1 MKNMKK
7 WMPYLMLMCGFG
19 VVNVHAQH
27 AFIDQ
32 SLLRAIDDAAP
43 NEKIPVLL
51 LLEDAVDIAA
61 LKVEFEQNN
70 TPITRRAQLVMRAL
84 KQKAAETQPAVLDA
98 IAESGLQYDEVQAF
112 WISNSIAFR
121 GEPALIALISDRPD
135 VAQMTLNEAM
145 FSTITPEKV
154 RSDAAKSEGGIEPGL
169 AVIGAPEMWALG
181 YTGLG
186 RIAMT
191 FDTGVWPDHPAL
203 TNRFLPNRMPI
214 ASTWYGYDS
223 ELPSDKSSSHGTH
236 VSGIMLGLDTATAD
250 TIGVAPRAYFIAT
263 DPIVSNIAFVKPLTE
278 LMLGYEWSLNP
289 DGDEN
294 TSDDIP
300 DVINNSWGRSNDVED
315 QDWDVC
321 PDFVIPVLN
330 AVEAAGI
337 ANVFSAGNEGP
348 DPESISVPH
357 NINTGL
363 VNSFTVAAVNGIGL
377 GPSWNVADFSSRGP
391 SLCGGEGS
399 LLIKPEVSAPGV
411 NVRSCVDSDGYD
423 LFSGTSMAAPHVSGA
438 VLLLKEA
445 FPYLTGEELLLAL
458 YYTAIDQG
466 VPGED
471 NTFGMGVINVKN
483 AYDYLAESN
492 DPVPPASPDVDLEL
506 VRIEQPTDGIDCDP
520 YSTKVIPLVTVR
532 NNGSMD
538 AEGITLHYSINGDEP
553 AVFEDPAFLLTAG
566 SEAQIELPFILSPET
581 GSKELHVQI
590 QPLDNE
596 YDKLNNNMVQR
607 WKKLPAYYID
617 NGDFSEDFESGLNPD
632 VWTIVNP
639 DGNTTWDTAYVI
651 QSDGE
656 LGYAAWMNFFD
667 YNPIAS
673 QRDGLITPWI
683 EFGILDVLP
692 LNPVLT
698 FDLYYR
704 KRTSNSF
711 TQDTL
716 AIYVYEP
723 CVLGSEPIE
732 LFKKGGTELYTNPN
746 LMVNA
751 FPENAE
757 DWQEVSLEIDLV
769 DDMLSGSAA
778 FYLRFEGIN
787 RRSNN
792 LLIDNINIEWQY
804 LLSAGQQAPIQVGIY
819 PNPTRDAVAI
829 TWNGNQPNADLRMH
843 DVQGR
848 IVAEMS
854 QIANGEMVALPEL
867 SRGVYLAAVSFEDGY
882 TKVLKLVIQ

>member
-19 VVNVHAQH
+19 VVDVHAQH

-61 LKVEFEQNN
+61 LKAEFEQNN
-70 TPITRRAQLVMRAL
+70 TPVTRRAQLVMRAL

-98 IAESGLQYDEVQAF
+98 IAESGLEYDEVQAF
-112 WISNSIAFR
+112 WISNSISFR
-121 GEPALIALISDRPD
+121 GEPALIALIADRPD
-135 VAQMTLNEAM
+135 VAQMTLNEAI
-145 FSTITPEKV
+145 FSTIEPEKV

-169 AVIGAPEMWALG
+169 AVIGAPEMWAMG

-203 TNRFLPNRMPI
+203 SNRFLPNRMPI
-214 ASTWYGYDS
+214 ASTWFGYDS
-223 ELPSDKSSSHGTH
+223 ELPIDKVSSHGTH

-263 DPIVSNIAFVKPLTE
+263 DPIVSNIAFVKPLTD

-363 VNSFTVAAVNGIGL
+363 VNSFTVAAVNGNMT
-377 GPSWNVADFSSRGP
+377 GPDWTVANFSSRGP

-411 NVRSCVDSDGYD
+411 NVRSSEGSDGYG
-423 LFSGTSMAAPHVSGA
+423 LKSGTSMAAPHVSGS

-445 FPYLTGEELLLAL
+445 FPYLSGEELLLAL
-458 YYTAIDQG
+458 YYSATDQG
-466 VPGED
+466 EPGED
-471 NTFGMGVINVKN
+471 NTYGMGIINVKN
-483 AYDYLAESN
+483 AYDYLAETN
-492 DPVPPASPDVDLEL
+492 EPVPPAANMFDLEL
-506 VRIEQPTDGIDCDP
+506 VEINYPGTAIGCEPESNGVSP
-520 YSTKVIPLVTVR
+520 VITIK
-532 NNGSMD
+532 NNGTAA
-538 AEGITLHYSINGDEP
+538 AEGITIHYSINGGNES
-553 AVFEDPAFLLTAG
+553 VFADPTFLLDAG
-566 SEAQIELPFILSPET
+566 ALTQIALPYIASPQP
-581 GSKELHVQI
+581 GNKELHVHI
-590 QPLDNE
+590 LPIENE
-596 YDKLNNNMVQR
+596 YDKLNNHMVHR
-607 WKKLPAYYID
+607 WKRLPTFDSGLEFNESFEDGIDPEIWTITNPD
-617 NGDFSEDFESGLNPD
+617 NGR
-632 VWTIVNP
+632 
-639 DGNTTWDTAYVI
+639 TWDTAYVI
-651 QSDGE
+651 QADGE
-656 LGYAAWMNFFD
+656 MGYAAWMNFYS
-667 YNPIAS
+667 YNPPS
-673 QRDGLITPWI
+673 GQRDELISPWFQTSSI
-683 EFGILDVLP
+683 DVQL
-692 LNPVLT
+692 LNPIIT

-704 KRTSNSF
+704 KRTSF
-711 TQDTL
+711 EIYQDTL
-716 AIYVYEP
+716 VVYAHVP
-723 CVLGSEPIE
+723 CVVATEPIE
-732 LFKKGGTELYTNPN
+732 LFRKGGTELYTNPN
-746 LMVNA
+746 LLLNA
-751 FPENAE
+751 FPENGD
-757 DWQEVSLEIDLV
+757 DWQEVSLEFELLDE
-769 DDMLSGSAA
+769 MLTGYST

-792 LLIDNINIEWQY
+792 LLIDNIKVEWEY
-804 LLSAGQQAPIQVGIY
+804 LLSTDERTQMDVGIY
-819 PNPTRDAVAI
+819 PNPTRDAAAI
-829 TWNGNQPNADLRMH
+829 TWNGNQPNANLRMH
-843 DVQGR
+843 DLQGR
-848 IVAEMS
+848 IVAEFS

-867 SRGVYLAAVSFEDGY
+867 SKGVYLAAVSFKDGY